1 MSEKAAELWERGQEL
16 DGSAEEL
23 WERLIERNK
32 QLDWDRERIRRQL
45 DEDWDESDGTPPAR
59 TE

>member
-23 WERLIERNK
+23 LTELREENAER
-32 QLDWDRERIRRQL
+32 DWDWETIRRRMA
-45 DEDWDESDGTPPAR
+45 SDGVCAESHR
-59 TE
+59 SNDD

>member
-23 WERLIERNK
+23 LTELREENAER
-32 QLDWDRERIRRQL
+32 DWDWETIRRRMAS
-45 DEDWDESDGTPPAR
+45 DDVCAESHRSNDD
-59 TE
+59 